1 MAKKRLLSLDFL
13 RIFAIL
19 LVIFNHTN
27 ERGFYRFLTDDPST
41 FLYWFNLFFSVA
53 CKVAVPLFF
62 MMLFSLLFYEVQ
74 AWQTGI
80 PLTLK
85 AFLTG
90 TVHTNFPHLWYL
102 YTYIGFLLV
111 VPVLRGFVRGL
122 TEREGFLL
130 FVLAFVVG
138 CALPLIEFFTGT
150 VNHLA
155 VPAWVTAMILYYPV
169 MGYLLTW
176 KVDLAKVSG
185 KQLGILWAINLLF
198 FALTMLTQWRFLLE
212 APDNRD
218 ELFLTATR
226 VLNAPVVYLTFLKLF
241 NGRTLGELGDKLV
254 AEEGMCTFGVYLIHP
269 LFLTYLPPF
278 LKVWNVFENGGF
290 LRNEFGIV
298 LTVLCV
304 YLISRCCACTSSPS
318 PLPGCCD
325 ASRS

>member
-1 MAKKRLLSLDFL
+1 M
-13 RIFAIL
+13 
-19 LVIFNHTN
+19 
-27 ERGFYRFLTDDPST
+27 
-41 FLYWFNLFFSVA
+41 
-53 CKVAVPLFF
+53 
-62 MMLFSLLFYEVQ
+62 
-74 AWQTGI
+74 
-80 PLTLK
+80 
-85 AFLTG
+85 
-90 TVHTNFPHLWYL
+90 
-102 YTYIGFLLV
+102 

-155 VPAWVTAMILYYPV
+155 VPVWVTAMILYYPV
-169 MGYLLTW
+169 MGYLLNW

-241 NGRTLGELGDKLV
+241 NGKSLGELGDKLV

-269 LFLTYLPPF
+269 LFLSYLPPF

-290 LRNEFGIV
+290 IRNEFGIV

-304 YLISRCCACTSSPS
+304 YLISLAITWVLRRIPVVKK
-318 PLPGCCD
+318 LF
-325 ASRS
+325 